1 MRIARRLGAWP
12 FVDVENN
19 VRGIRR
25 SKSLKRGFYG
35 RRWASTRREWCVDNQ
50 RSTRQLRFVEPV
62 SDGEPYSLVI
72 ERVADFGL
80 GYRLDSSV
88 LDPANNGSFPNDKQD
103 NFRVGLVRA
112 VFDL

>member
-50 RSTRQLRFVEPV
+50 RSTRQLHLVEPV

-72 ERVADFGL
+72 GQAPNLRAILISQKSLSAPGAAGL
-80 GYRLDSSV
+80 CR
-88 LDPANNGSFPNDKQD
+88 
-103 NFRVGLVRA
+103 
-112 VFDL
+112 

>member
-19 VRGIRR
+19 VHGIRR

-35 RRWASTRREWCVDNQ
+35 RRWASTR
-50 RSTRQLRFVEPV
+50 QLRLVEPV

-88 LDPANNGSFPNDKQD
+88 LNPANNRSFPNDRHH